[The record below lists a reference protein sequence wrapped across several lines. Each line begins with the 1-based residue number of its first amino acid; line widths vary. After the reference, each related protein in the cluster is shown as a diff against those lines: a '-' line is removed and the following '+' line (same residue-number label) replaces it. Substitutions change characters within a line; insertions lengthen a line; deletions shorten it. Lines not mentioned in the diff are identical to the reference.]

1 MLSPTK
7 ALYLHPQKQ
16 CKPKVKTNFK
26 CFLPN
31 GILFCATK
39 LMEMLGTLLIT
50 LLIVAICIVLLG
62 VKVFF
67 VKGGKFPNGH
77 VSGNKAMR
85 DRGIGCVQSQDR
97 EAQKKSRFS
106 IDELEKTLNDSMN

>member
-1 MLSPTK
+1 
-7 ALYLHPQKQ
+7 
-16 CKPKVKTNFK
+16 
-26 CFLPN
+26 
-31 GILFCATK
+31 
-39 LMEMLGTLLIT
+39 MLGTLLIT

-67 VKGGKFPNGH
+67 KFPNGH

-106 IDELEKTLNDSMN
+106 IDELEKALNDSMN

>member
-7 ALYLHPQKQ
+7 ALYLHPQNSADKS
-16 CKPKVKTNFK
+16 KTNSK
-26 CFLPN
+26 YFLSDD
-31 GILFCATK
+31 ILFCATN

-106 IDELEKTLNDSMN
+106 IDELEKALNDSMN